1 MSASAMMAHCEFAD
15 RSAENARLTG
25 PIRPQ
30 QGGSVFPSHSD
41 DGDVIALAP
50 CTRGFYDLTCA
61 AFAYFAGAIKSK
73 ELTPRVHRFDDAI
86 RDESN
91 NGFSRDTNT
100 CFSVL
105 NLARNSKREVCV

>member
-1 MSASAMMAHCEFAD
+1 MYSPVIDA
-15 RSAENARLTG
+15 RS
-25 PIRPQ
+25 IRP
-30 QGGSVFPSHSD
+30 GTVIYDPNGHVATIYRIESD
-41 DGDVIALAP
+41 GRIRYMDAHPDSSL
-50 CTRGFYDLTCA
+50 TRGFYDLTCA
-61 AFAYFAGAIKSK
+61 VFAYFAGAIKSK
-73 ELTPRVHRFDDAI
+73 ELTPHVHRFDDAI

>member
-1 MSASAMMAHCEFAD
+1 MMAHCEFAD
-15 RSAENARLTG
+15 RSAENAGLTG

-41 DGDVIALAP
+41 DGDVIVLAP
-50 CTRGFYDLTCA
+50 GARGFNDLICA
-61 AFAYFAGAIKSK
+61 DCADFSSAIKSK